1 MEEYK
6 ARETWPIIICSKKAL
21 FVIGEM
27 KIKTLMRYLFI
38 LIWMATINRQTI
50 TSIGK
55 DVKKLEQPYIVDGIV
70 EWWTS
75 LKKFGSS
82 SKG

>member
-6 ARETWPIIICSKKAL
+6 ARETWPIIICPKKAL

-38 LIWMATINRQTI
+38 LIWMATIKKTDNNKHWQGCRE
-50 TSIGK
+50 IGT
-55 DVKKLEQPYIVDGIV
+55 VIHC
-70 EWWTS
+70 
-75 LKKFGSS
+75 
-82 SKG
+82 